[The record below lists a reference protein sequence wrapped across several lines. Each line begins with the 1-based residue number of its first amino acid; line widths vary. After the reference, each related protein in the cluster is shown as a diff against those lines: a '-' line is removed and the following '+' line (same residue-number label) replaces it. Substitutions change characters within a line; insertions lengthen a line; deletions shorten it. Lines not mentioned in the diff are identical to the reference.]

1 MSEQKYY
8 VRLDTEKYVKR
19 DFSNSPY
26 SPSPDY
32 IFWIESDGNF
42 GYNKHT
48 FTLLE
53 LEKISQEKLARD
65 CGYDDLSEI
74 SLVGNIVG
82 DYWVNPLIELV
93 PVENV

>member
-19 DFSNSPY
+19 DFSNYPY
-26 SPSPDY
+26 NPSPDY
-32 IFWIESDGNF
+32 IFWLESDGNF

-93 PVENV
+93 PVEKV